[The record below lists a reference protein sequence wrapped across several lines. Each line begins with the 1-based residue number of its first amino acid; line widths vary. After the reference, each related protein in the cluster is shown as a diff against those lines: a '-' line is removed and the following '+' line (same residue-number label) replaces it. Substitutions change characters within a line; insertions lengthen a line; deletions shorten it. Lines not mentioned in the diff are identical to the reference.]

1 MHVDIIT
8 IGDELLIGQVVDT
21 NSAWM
26 GQELNKNGFTVHRIT
41 SISDSRQEILD
52 ALEETTKRSQIVLI
66 TGGLGP
72 TRDDITKG
80 ALCDFFGT
88 ELVLNEQVLK
98 DVQSFLRGRVD
109 SINQLNHDQA
119 LVPKSATVIRNAVGT
134 APILWFERNGTV
146 VVSMPGVPSEMKRA
160 MKEDIF
166 PRISKQ
172 FTTGVVIHK
181 TVHIHSIPEA
191 VLAEM
196 LSLWEYSLPE
206 IIKVAYLP
214 SPGKIRLRLSS
225 QGADSEVLKQAINNA
240 IEELKPIVG
249 KNIYAYD
256 DILPAEGLINLLKL
270 KEKSI
275 GFAESC
281 SGGLMAHLMT
291 SIAGSSEVFKGSIVA
306 YSNQVKT
313 DLLEVSESN
322 LRDFGAVSKQVVEQ
336 MAEGALKVLKTDF
349 AIATSGVAGPGGG
362 TPEKPVGTIWIAWA
376 SERKTESELFTF
388 SGNSRERNILRTAEI
403 GIIRALQMMDREEW

>member
-160 MKEDIF
+160 MKEDIL

-196 LSLWEYSLPE
+196 LSLWEDSLPE

-225 QGADSEVLKQAINNA
+225 QGADSEVLKQVINNA

-256 DILPAEGLINLLKL
+256 DLLPAEGLINLLKL

-313 DLLEVSESN
+313 DFLEVSESN

>member
-160 MKEDIF
+160 MKEDIL

-196 LSLWEYSLPE
+196 LSLWEDSLPE

-225 QGADSEVLKQAINNA
+225 QGADSEVLKQVINNA

-249 KNIYAYD
+249 NNIYAYD
-256 DILPAEGLINLLKL
+256 NLLPAEGLINLLKL

-313 DLLEVSESN
+313 DFLEVSESN

>member
-160 MKEDIF
+160 MKEDIL

-196 LSLWEYSLPE
+196 LSLWEDSLPE

-225 QGADSEVLKQAINNA
+225 QGTVSEVLKQAINNA

-256 DILPAEGLINLLKL
+256 DLLPAEGLINLLKL

>member
-196 LSLWEYSLPE
+196 LSLWEDSLPE

-225 QGADSEVLKQAINNA
+225 QGADSEALKQVINNA

>member
-160 MKEDIF
+160 MKEDIL

-196 LSLWEYSLPE
+196 LSLWEDSLPE

-225 QGADSEVLKQAINNA
+225 QGADSEVLKRAINSA

-249 KNIYAYD
+249 NNIYAYD
-256 DILPAEGLINLLKL
+256 DLLPAEGLINLLKL

>member
-160 MKEDIF
+160 MKEDIL

-196 LSLWEYSLPE
+196 LSLWEDSLPE

-225 QGADSEVLKQAINNA
+225 QGADSEALKQVINNA

-306 YSNQVKT
+306 YSNQIKT

>member
-160 MKEDIF
+160 MKEDIL

-196 LSLWEYSLPE
+196 LSLWEDSLPE

-249 KNIYAYD
+249 NNIYAYD
-256 DILPAEGLINLLKL
+256 DLLPAEGLINLLKL

-336 MAEGALKVLKTDF
+336 MAVGALKVLKTDF

>member
-160 MKEDIF
+160 MKEDIL

-196 LSLWEYSLPE
+196 LSLWEDSLPE

-225 QGADSEVLKQAINNA
+225 QGADSEALKQVINNA

>member
-196 LSLWEYSLPE
+196 LSLWEDSLPE

-225 QGADSEVLKQAINNA
+225 QGADSEALKQVINNA

-306 YSNQVKT
+306 YSNQIKT